1 MSSTLVQRA
10 LAVLVIASLPA
21 LAACGGDGT
30 RQGPIEIEIT
40 EVADVGFDTPAA
52 VIYDPAEDVY
62 LVSNVGGAFGA
73 SDANG
78 FVSRLSPDGEVQEL
92 RWIQPAQPGRELNSP
107 QGMAIRGDS
116 LFIGDLDCVR
126 IHHRVTGEDLG
137 YTCLDGVT
145 HITDV
150 DVGPEGSIF
159 VVDSGLDLSGPEPS
173 PTGTDAV
180 YRIVLAAGQ
189 QGSTLARSEDLGHP
203 RGIAVGSRGIFV
215 STSGSGEIFR
225 LTPDGQRTNLFPTS
239 GRHLDGIAFMADGG
253 FAFSSWSDEAIY
265 LVTGTGDVV
274 RLLEGLS
281 QPGGLAFDASRNRLV
296 VPLSS
301 DGRVLFLDMPSDPAS
316 AADGV

>member
-1 MSSTLVQRA
+1 MSSSLVQRT
-10 LAVLVIASLPA
+10 LAVLAVVSLPF
-21 LAACGGDGT
+21 LAGCEGNGE
-30 RQGPIEIEIT
+30 RQGPIELEIT
-40 EVADVGFDTPAA
+40 EITDAGFETPAA
-52 VIYDPAEDVY
+52 VIYDPAADVY

-73 SDANG
+73 DDANG
-78 FVSRLSPDGEVQEL
+78 FISRLSPDGEVLDLQ
-92 RWIQPAQPGRELNSP
+92 WIRPSQPGRELNSP

-126 IHHRVTGEDLG
+126 IHHRETGEDLG
-137 YTCLDGVT
+137 YTCLDDVT

-159 VVDSGLDLSGPEPS
+159 VVDSGLDLSGPEPT

-180 YRIVLAAGQ
+180 YRLVLAEGR
-189 QGSTLARSEDLGHP
+189 QGSTLARSDDLGHP
-203 RGIAVGSRGIFV
+203 RGIAVGARGIFV

-225 LTPDGQRTNLFPTS
+225 LTPDGQRTDVFPES

-253 FAFSSWSDEAIY
+253 FAFSSWSDEAVY
-265 LVTGTGDVV
+265 LVTGAGDVV
-274 RLLEGLS
+274 RLLEGIS
-281 QPGGLAFDASRNRLV
+281 QPGGLAYDPSRSRLV

-316 AADGV
+316 AVEGA